1 MASSSGKARKPEEG
15 DFGEDDSDRR
25 EGFRPVSGLE
35 RLRRGRLLL
44 EVSRRGRR
52 DDEFKGGTLLS
63 SGRSSGTD
71 VRTIEYRRYRCN
83 SNSINNFGQL
93 QRKEAGT
100 RAGLFRFDFVPRATQ
115 RFRAVVFR
123 AVVLRPAV
131 RLAPVVFLAPL
142 AFVDRFVVFFAV
154 DFVAPVRFVDRF
166 VVFFA
171 VDFFAVLRLAVVLV
185 DRLALVFFGD
195 RLALV
200 ALLAV
205 VFFAVV
211 FFAVVFRAVDLVAP
225 LRFGDRLLVLADRAA
240 VPFLAVDRFFVLAF
254 VRAAM
259 EYGSLLDVLHSIV
272 RRASERRRELAEGP
286 IGENVRRFADR
297 LTTETISVAGHCSVL
312 KQLCPLFVNPNV
324 WISCVILVSF
334 RPSVRC
340 DEEKSLRGS
349 APECD
354 PQASRSTMIAVF
366 TEIDTLPC
374 AQEQSTAAHR
384 NRNRCAEQTRF
395 DMRRHV
401 VRTFACV
408 RVGEVFRDQMVHGPL
423 KIRAHVRVGV
433 LIERQGGRCVAQEE
447 VRQADRDGVE
457 PSQGV
462 GHTVGDEVEPAR
474 HRRQHELGLL
484 NRHCGRRH
492 RELSICFVSSVPL
505 GTPSAARFEPNRP
518 RSASMRPAT

>member
-1 MASSSGKARKPEEG
+1 MASSSGKARKPEEE

-35 RLRRGRLLL
+35 RFRRGRLLL

-142 AFVDRFVVFFAV
+142 AFVDRFAAVDRFVVFFAV
-154 DFVAPVRFVDRF
+154 DFVAPVRFVDRLA

-312 KQLCPLFVNPNV
+312 KQLYPLFVNPNV
-324 WISCVILVSF
+324 WVSCVILVSF
-334 RPSVRC
+334 RRSVRC

-349 APECD
+349 AP
-354 PQASRSTMIAVF
+354 
-366 TEIDTLPC
+366 
-374 AQEQSTAAHR
+374 
-384 NRNRCAEQTRF
+384 
-395 DMRRHV
+395 
-401 VRTFACV
+401 
-408 RVGEVFRDQMVHGPL
+408 
-423 KIRAHVRVGV
+423 
-433 LIERQGGRCVAQEE
+433 
-447 VRQADRDGVE
+447 
-457 PSQGV
+457 
-462 GHTVGDEVEPAR
+462 
-474 HRRQHELGLL
+474 
-484 NRHCGRRH
+484 
-492 RELSICFVSSVPL
+492 
-505 GTPSAARFEPNRP
+505 
-518 RSASMRPAT
+518 